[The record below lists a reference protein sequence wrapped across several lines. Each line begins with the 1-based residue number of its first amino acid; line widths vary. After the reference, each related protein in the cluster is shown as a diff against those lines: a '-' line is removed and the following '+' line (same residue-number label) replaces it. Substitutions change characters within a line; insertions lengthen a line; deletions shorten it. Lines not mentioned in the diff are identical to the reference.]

1 AWPAGAPAVDT
12 PGHDPDHSRMEH
24 HAETRLLRRLALMA
38 AGAGALLAL
47 LPADAALAALARGL
61 EDGLLPGFTRLLYSG
76 FLCF

>member
-1 AWPAGAPAVDT
+1 
-12 PGHDPDHSRMEH
+12 MERS
-24 HAETRLLRRLALMA
+24 AESRLLHRLAVIA

-47 LPADAALAALARGL
+47 LPADNALAAFARGL